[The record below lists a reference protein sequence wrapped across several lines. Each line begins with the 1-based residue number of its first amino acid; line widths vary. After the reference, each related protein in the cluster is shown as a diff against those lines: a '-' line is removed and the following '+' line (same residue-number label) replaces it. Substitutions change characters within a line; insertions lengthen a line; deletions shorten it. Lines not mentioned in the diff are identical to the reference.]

1 MTEPSVS
8 KRVFV
13 TLPDVVFEQ
22 LETWAEMQG
31 RPTANL
37 AGFLIETAIR
47 KAIESGELPAK
58 PLHKQQSDQ
67 QNLVI

>member
-13 TLPDVVFEQ
+13 TLPDVVFEH

-37 AGFLIETAIR
+37 AGFIIETAIR
-47 KAIESGELPAK
+47 KAIESGELPVK
-58 PLHKQQSDQ
+58 PLHKPQSDQ
-67 QNLVI
+67 

>member
-1 MTEPSVS
+1 MTELSVS

-37 AGFLIETAIR
+37 AGFLIETSIR

-58 PLHKQQSDQ
+58 LLHKQQSDH
-67 QNLVI
+67 